1 VKRRAF
7 IAGLGSAAAWPVA
20 ARAQQTSPPVVG
32 FLHSSSS
39 QARRTTITAFLKG
52 LAETGFIDG
61 RNVSVEYRWADERYE
76 RLPEL
81 AGELVRRRVDVIA
94 TPNIAA
100 AALAAKAATKEIPI
114 VFLTGADPVE
124 IGLVSS
130 LNRPG
135 GNLTGVMILNGQLVA
150 KRLELL
156 HEVLPGAKSIAY
168 LGNPTNP
175 AFTNSESSAAVAAA
189 RLLGAT
195 LLVLNANTP
204 SEVEAAFE
212 RLSRERSD
220 AVLLSGDAFFALSQ
234 RERIIALAARHRIP
248 TIYDR
253 TEAAAAGGLISYGVN
268 VLDAV
273 RQVGVYTARILKGE
287 KPADL
292 PVQQS
297 VKIELAIN
305 LKTANA
311 LGLSIPETLLATA
324 DEVIQ

>member
-1 VKRRAF
+1 MKRREF
-7 IAGLGSAAAWPVA
+7 IAGLSGVAAWPLA
-20 ARAQQTSPPVVG
+20 ARAQQPAMPIVG

-39 QARRTTITAFLKG
+39 QARRTTTTAFLKG
-52 LAETGFIDG
+52 LAESGFVDG
-61 RNVSVEYRWADERYE
+61 RNIAVEYRWADEHYE

-81 AGELVRRRVDVIA
+81 AEELVRRRVDVIA

-124 IGLVSS
+124 IGLVRS

-175 AFTNSESSAAVAAA
+175 AFTNSESLAAITAA

-195 LLVLNANTP
+195 LLVLNASTP
-204 SEVEAAFE
+204 SEVGTAFE
-212 RLSRERSD
+212 NLSRERAD
-220 AVLLSGDAFFALSQ
+220 AVLLSGDAFSKSGAGCAERRSLRLYARELDHLSPLLGFVGDM
-234 RERIIALAARHRIP
+234 LAKLGRCHRHRN
-248 TIYDR
+248 
-253 TEAAAAGGLISYGVN
+253 AA
-268 VLDAV
+268 
-273 RQVGVYTARILKGE
+273 
-287 KPADL
+287 
-292 PVQQS
+292 
-297 VKIELAIN
+297 
-305 LKTANA
+305 
-311 LGLSIPETLLATA
+311 
-324 DEVIQ
+324 

>member
-1 VKRRAF
+1 MRRREF
-7 IAGLGSAAAWPVA
+7 IAGLGGAAVFPAA
-20 ARAQQTSPPVVG
+20 ARAQPASPQVVG
-32 FLHSSSS
+32 FLSSSSS
-39 QARRTTITAFLKG
+39 QARRTSTTAFLRG
-52 LAETGFIDG
+52 LAESGFVDG
-61 RNVSVEYRWADERYE
+61 RNVAIEYRWADERYE
-76 RLPEL
+76 RLPDL
-81 AGELVRRRVDVIA
+81 AAELVRRRVDVIA
-94 TPNIAA
+94 SPSIAA

-135 GNLTGVMILNGQLVA
+135 GNLTGVAILNGELVA
-150 KRLELL
+150 KRVELL
-156 HEVLPGAKSIAY
+156 HEVLPAAKSIAY

-175 AFTNSESSAAVAAA
+175 TYTKSESSAAVTAT
-189 RLLGAT
+189 RLLGVT
-195 LLVLNANTP
+195 LLTLNASTP

-212 RLSRERSD
+212 DLSRQRAD
-220 AVLLSGDAFFALSQ
+220 AILLSGDPFFSLSQ
-234 RERIIALAARHRIP
+234 REQIIALAARHRIP
-248 TIYDR
+248 TVYDR
-253 TEAAAAGGLISYGVN
+253 TESATAGGLISYGVD

-292 PVQQS
+292 PIQQS

-305 LKTANA
+305 LKTAKA
-311 LGLSIPETLLATA
+311 LGLTIPETLLATA